1 MKTQKKL
8 LSRKKRALRNC
19 VWLVVILVLAS
30 VFRIYQFF
38 PGQAIRFMA
47 EREDV
52 EHPKVIHSFY
62 DGSLP
67 ITRFAVHHLVQGDN
81 ALMFC
86 GTGWHPLMGWYDR
99 AWATTETWNGTGVYG
114 GVFSH
119 EQDEERMVYFFGRVD
134 AKSVESLTLEMEFT
148 YWNGAEE
155 KEDIVRYLRYEFDSE
170 DFFEEDGALYI
181 CKKLQADEGWEW
193 FSDPT
198 VTCVTGDGRTL
209 ITEDIGWRS
218 WST

>member
-1 MKTQKKL
+1 MKKQKKL
-8 LSRKKRALRNC
+8 RSRKKRALRNC
-19 VWLVVILVLAS
+19 VWLIVILVLAS

-38 PGQAIRFMA
+38 PGQAIHFMA

-52 EHPKVIHSFY
+52 ENPKVIHSFY

-81 ALMFC
+81 SLMFC
-86 GTGWHPLMGWYDR
+86 GTGWHLLMGWYDR
-99 AWATTETWNGTGVYG
+99 AWAAVETWDGTGVYG
-114 GVFSH
+114 GIFEH
-119 EQDEERMVYFFGRVD
+119 KQDEKSMTYFYGRVD
-134 AKSVESLTLEMEFT
+134 AESVESMALEVDFT
-148 YWNGAEE
+148 YWDGNDEH
-155 KEDIVRYLRYEFDSE
+155 VRHMLYEFGPE

-198 VTCVTGDGRTL
+198 VTCVTGDSRTL